1 MEHEINGNTG
11 TIGSVDYRVEKYSG
25 ENDLR
30 KNDTRRG
37 EELPGNAKHEAVG
50 AQVHRQ
56 TGIRCL
62 GA

>member
-1 MEHEINGNTG
+1 MGTQL
-11 TIGSVDYRVEKYSG
+11 TIGSMDYRVEKYSG

-30 KNDTRRG
+30 KNDTRRDK
-37 EELPGNAKHEAVG
+37 ELPGNAKHEAVG